1 MSDSE
6 QDAPKLHID
15 SDWKAQ
21 AEAEKARLAE
31 AEAKVAAQNA
41 GKSAGEDGEGR
52 GELPTPDFRGLVG
65 MLASQAIMGLGAMQD
80 PKTGRVVVDLE
91 GSRFAID
98 LLGMLEEK
106 TKGNLEKEESEELVQ
121 VLGELRSRYVQ
132 LTKLVASQ
140 MAAGKVSTNA
150 GDLSGDLSMGGGG
163 AGTGSGGTTT
173 PGGLHIPGS

>member
-1 MSDSE
+1 MTDSD
-6 QDAPKLHID
+6 QDGPKLHID

-21 AEAEKARLAE
+21 AEAERARLAE
-31 AEAKVAAQNA
+31 AEAKVAAKNEGDEA
-41 GKSAGEDGEGR
+41 GEGR

-106 TKGNLEKEESEELVQ
+106 TKGNLEKDESEELSQ

-132 LTKLVASQ
+132 LTKLVATQ
-140 MAAGKVSTNA
+140 MAAGKVSTDA
-150 GDLSGDLSMGGGG
+150 GDLAGGSG
-163 AGTGSGGTTT
+163 AGAGGTTT
-173 PGGLHIPGS
+173 PSGLHIPGS

>member
-1 MSDSE
+1 MTDSE
-6 QDAPKLHID
+6 QDGPKLHID

-31 AEAKVAAQNA
+31 AEAKAAEKA
-41 GKSAGEDGEGR
+41 GDAAGGDAR

-106 TKGNLEKEESEELVQ
+106 TKGNLEKDESEELSQ
-121 VLGELRSRYVQ
+121 MLGELRSRYVQ

-140 MAAGKVSTNA
+140 MAAGKVSADA
-150 GDLSGDLSMGGGG
+150 GDLTGGGSD
-163 AGTGSGGTTT
+163 AGGTTT